1 MTGRGSEGT
10 ELLARHHTKPGWV
23 LTRLIGSRTAC
34 QERGNDSEREGTHT
48 SKLRCKFAARYKS
61 RSLRYARTK
70 QGLRYARCKSRSLAR
85 ARSARVA
92 RDDMLGALLEKGEG
106 GEQSPRAGVH
116 FRGADVLFP
125 AANRQITP
133 DRRAHLRDD

>member
-61 RSLRYARTK
+61 RSLRYAR
-70 QGLRYARCKSRSLAR
+70 CKSRSLAR

-125 AANRQITP
+125 AADRQITP